1 MQLTAKNLDEILEDS
16 ANIIL
21 ARPMS
26 DGTPGTYRLQPTETV
41 AYAPAVT
48 YSTAEE
54 VMSHVTDMLD
64 NSVALIRKY
73 PNRQT
78 QRYVVRYGEVL

>member
-1 MQLTAKNLDEILEDS
+1 MQLTAKNLDEVLEDS
-16 ANIIL
+16 ANIVL
-21 ARPMS
+21 VRPTS
-26 DGTPGTYRLQPTETV
+26 DGTPRIYRLQHTETV
-41 AYAPAVT
+41 GYAPAIT

-64 NSVALIRKY
+64 SSVALIRKY

>member
-1 MQLTAKNLDEILEDS
+1 MEITAKNLDEVLEDS

-21 ARPMS
+21 VRPTS
-26 DGTPGTYRLQPTETV
+26 DGTPGTYRLQLTETV
-41 AYAPAVT
+41 AYAPVVT

-54 VMSHVTDMLD
+54 VMSHVSDMLD
-64 NSVALIRKY
+64 DSVALIRKY

-78 QRYVVRYGEVL
+78 MRYAVKYGEVL

>member
-1 MQLTAKNLDEILEDS
+1 MQLTAKNLDEVLED
-16 ANIIL
+16 AAHIIL
-21 ARPMS
+21 VRPVP
-26 DGTPGTYRLQPTETV
+26 DGTPMTYRLQPTETV
-41 AYAPAVT
+41 SYAPAVT

-54 VMSHVTDMLD
+54 VMSHVSDMLD
-64 NSVALIRKY
+64 DSVALIRKY

>member
-1 MQLTAKNLDEILEDS
+1 MEITAKNLDEVLED
-16 ANIIL
+16 AAHIIL
-21 ARPMS
+21 VRPVP
-26 DGTPGTYRLQPTETV
+26 DGTPMTYRLQPTETV
-41 AYAPAVT
+41 SYAPAVT
-48 YSTAEE
+48 YSTADE

-78 QRYVVRYGEVL
+78 MKYTVKYGEVL

>member
-1 MQLTAKNLDEILEDS
+1 MEITAKNLDEVLED
-16 ANIIL
+16 AAHIIL
-21 ARPMS
+21 VRPVP
-26 DGTPGTYRLQPTETV
+26 DGTPMTYRLQPTETV
-41 AYAPAVT
+41 SYAPAVT
-48 YSTAEE
+48 YSTADD

>member
-1 MQLTAKNLDEILEDS
+1 MEITAKNLDEVLEDS

-21 ARPMS
+21 VRPVP
-26 DGTPGTYRLQPTETV
+26 DGTPMTYRLQPTETV
-41 AYAPAVT
+41 GYTPAVT
-48 YSTAEE
+48 YNTAEE
-54 VMSHVTDMLD
+54 VISHVTDMLD

>member
-1 MQLTAKNLDEILEDS
+1 MQVTDKNLDEVLEDS

-21 ARPMS
+21 VRPTS
-26 DGTPGTYRLQPTETV
+26 DGTPGTYRLQHTETV
-41 AYAPAVT
+41 AYAPVVT

-54 VMSHVTDMLD
+54 VMSHVSDMLD

-78 QRYVVRYGEVL
+78 MRYAVKYGEVL

>member
-1 MQLTAKNLDEILEDS
+1 MQVTDKNLDEVLEDS

-21 ARPMS
+21 VRPTS
-26 DGTPGTYRLQPTETV
+26 GGTPGTYRLQHTETV

-48 YSTAEE
+48 YNTAEE
-54 VMSHVTDMLD
+54 VMSHVADILD

>member
-1 MQLTAKNLDEILEDS
+1 MEITAKNLDEVLEDS

-21 ARPMS
+21 VRPVP
-26 DGTPGTYRLQPTETV
+26 DGTPMTYRLQPTETV
-41 AYAPAVT
+41 SYAPAVT

-64 NSVALIRKY
+64 DSVALIRKH
-73 PNRQT
+73 PHRPT
-78 QRYVVRYGEVL
+78 QKYVVKYGEVM